1 MQKKEWIPVGAAL
14 LLLAFGAVYDYQ
26 ITDTLYQTLPMTGMI
41 FERFL
46 LLPVQMMT
54 VLAMAMLF
62 RVKKNAFYLV
72 IGYAASYYM
81 LQDALHYWVS
91 LQNSGVQL
99 LLLAGSGGL
108 IAVVQLVIQ
117 RIPYNWIQK
126 HLSFFVFYTLVL
138 LSAVLITTILKLAW
152 GRIAICRMPH
162 SFVYGISHADRLA
175 AIPFQ
180 AVTQQPLQPLCAGCN
195 GKRIRMRNRPFG
207 VIC

>member
-62 RVKKNAFYLV
+62 RVKKNAFYLL

-126 HLSFFVFYTLVL
+126 HLSFFSL
-138 LSAVLITTILKLAW
+138 L
-152 GRIAICRMPH
+152 
-162 SFVYGISHADRLA
+162 
-175 AIPFQ
+175 
-180 AVTQQPLQPLCAGCN
+180 PLFL
-195 GKRIRMRNRPFG
+195 
-207 VIC
+207 